1 MDDRI
6 DRSAT
11 SPLLLFA
18 KLTSRPDGNEPI
30 IKAFYPTDYD
40 EQQLHTIKKY
50 AFPFDQ
56 QKEIFQ
62 KFLNGVQNGKISWK
76 IFENDKGILNIIAT
90 RSFYVYNNSR
100 KWKI

>member
-56 QKEIFQ
+56 QKENSQNILTSFLL
-62 KFLNGVQNGKISWK
+62 KFLVEK
-76 IFENDKGILNIIAT
+76 IFK
-90 RSFYVYNNSR
+90 
-100 KWKI
+100 

>member
-40 EQQLHTIKKY
+40 ETQLHTIKKY

-56 QKEIFQ
+56 QKENSQKHLLSIF
-62 KFLNGVQNGKISWK
+62 FITLRNY
-76 IFENDKGILNIIAT
+76 
-90 RSFYVYNNSR
+90 YV
-100 KWKI
+100 IEFDHV

>member
-56 QKEIFQ
+56 QKE
-62 KFLNGVQNGKISWK
+62 NSQN
-76 IFENDKGILNIIAT
+76 FHTEMLQLLQLPL
-90 RSFYVYNNSR
+90 
-100 KWKI
+100 KWVSNKRF

>member
-40 EQQLHTIKKY
+40 ETQLHTIKKY

-56 QKEIFQ
+56 QKEKSQKKKSSLRNDFWTLKLLLFQ
-62 KFLNGVQNGKISWK
+62 G
-76 IFENDKGILNIIAT
+76 
-90 RSFYVYNNSR
+90 R
-100 KWKI
+100 KK

>member
-40 EQQLHTIKKY
+40 ETQLHTIKKY

-56 QKEIFQ
+56 QKE
-62 KFLNGVQNGKISWK
+62 
-76 IFENDKGILNIIAT
+76 
-90 RSFYVYNNSR
+90 NSR
-100 KWKI
+100 KICNYVMLIRLRN